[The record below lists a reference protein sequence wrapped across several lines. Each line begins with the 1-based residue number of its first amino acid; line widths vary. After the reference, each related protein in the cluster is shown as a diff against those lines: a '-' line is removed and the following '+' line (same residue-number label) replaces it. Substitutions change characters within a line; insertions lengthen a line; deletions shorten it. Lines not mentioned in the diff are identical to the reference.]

1 MNKEE
6 LLKKIKGK
14 LIVSCQALPG
24 EPLYIKN
31 GTMMPL
37 MAVAAKQAGAAGIR
51 TNSKR
56 DVEEIRKVVD
66 LPIIGLIKKSYDGFP
81 QYITV
86 TMKEID
92 ELVEAK
98 ADIIALDCT
107 MRERPEAKT
116 INEFIKKI
124 KEKYPDILLMADIST
139 FEEGINAEKA
149 GVDFVGTTLSG
160 YTPYSKKSDGPDFN
174 LVENLAKTLRIPVI
188 AEGKVHE
195 PKQAKKMLE
204 LGAFAVVVGGAITR
218 PLEIAQ
224 RFVKEID
231 TVNQ

>member
-24 EPLYIKN
+24 EPLYIEN

-139 FEEGINAEKA
+139 FEEGVNAEKA

-174 LVENLAKTLRIPVI
+174 LVKNLAKTLRIPVI

>member
-24 EPLYIKN
+24 EPLYIEN

-37 MAVAAKQAGAAGIR
+37 MAIAAKQAGAAGIR

-139 FEEGINAEKA
+139 FEEGVNAEKA

>member
-24 EPLYIKN
+24 EPLYIEN

-37 MAVAAKQAGAAGIR
+37 MAVAAKQEGAAGIR

-139 FEEGINAEKA
+139 FEEGVNAEKA

>member
-24 EPLYIKN
+24 EPLYIEN

-139 FEEGINAEKA
+139 FEEGVNAEKA

-231 TVNQ
+231 TINQ

>member
-24 EPLYIKN
+24 EPLYIEN

-139 FEEGINAEKA
+139 FEEGVNAEKA

-160 YTPYSKKSDGPDFN
+160 YTPYSKKSDGLDFN

>member
-1 MNKEE
+1 MSKKEE

-24 EPLYIKN
+24 EPLYIEN

-139 FEEGINAEKA
+139 FEEGVNAEKA

-160 YTPYSKKSDGPDFN
+160 YTPYSKKSDGPDFG
-174 LVENLAKTLRIPVI
+174 LVEKLVKNLSIPVI
-188 AEGKVHE
+188 AEGKIHE

-204 LGAFAVVVGGAITR
+204 LGAYAVVVGGAITR

-224 RFVKEID
+224 RFVNGMK
-231 TVNQ
+231 

>member
-1 MNKEE
+1 M
-6 LLKKIKGK
+6 
-14 LIVSCQALPG
+14 
-24 EPLYIKN
+24 
-31 GTMMPL
+31 
-37 MAVAAKQAGAAGIR
+37 
-51 TNSKR
+51 
-56 DVEEIRKVVD
+56 
-66 LPIIGLIKKSYDGFP
+66 PIIGLIKKSYDGFP

-139 FEEGINAEKA
+139 FEEGVNAEKA